1 MDQEIRA
8 VNYRV
13 KGEKTMK
20 IEDVKNICVVG
31 AGNMGHQIALQCA
44 ISGYKVKCT
53 DVIPE
58 VLKKAED
65 FAGSYLEGR
74 VKKGKMTEEQAKKIR
89 GNISFTG
96 SLEEAARDADYVI
109 EAVLER
115 LELKRKVFAQLDKI
129 APAHAILATNSSMIV
144 SSKIADA
151 TKRPSQVCNMH
162 FFNPALVMKLVEVVQ
177 GPHVSDETTQV
188 AMQLCEKIDKVPIH
202 IKKEVWGFVLNR
214 IIAAISRE
222 SMWILEMGVAS
233 FEDIDKACVYGAG
246 HPMGPFRL
254 NDLTGL
260 DLSYDICMEKFRESG
275 DPAQLPSPQLVERVA
290 RGEFGQKTGKGW
302 YDYTQK

>member
-1 MDQEIRA
+1 
-8 VNYRV
+8 
-13 KGEKTMK
+13 MK

-44 ISGYKVKCT
+44 ISGYTVKCT

-58 VLKKAED
+58 ILKKAED
-65 FAGSYLEGR
+65 FAGTYLEGR
-74 VKKGKMTEEQAKKIR
+74 VKKGKMEESQAKEIR
-89 GNISFTG
+89 GRISFTPQ
-96 SLEEAARDADYVI
+96 LEEAARDADYVI
-109 EAVLER
+109 EAILER
-115 LELKRKVFAQLDKI
+115 LELKRKVFAQLDEI
-129 APAHAILATNSSMIV
+129 APGHAILATNSSMIV

-151 TKRPSQVCNMH
+151 TQRPSQVCNMH

-177 GPHVSDETTQV
+177 GPHVSDETAQL
-188 AMQLCEKIDKVPIH
+188 AMQLCERIGKVPIH

-214 IIAAISRE
+214 IFSAISRE
-222 SMWILEMGVAS
+222 AMWILEMGVAS

-260 DLSYDICMEKFRESG
+260 DLSYDIGMEKFRESG
-275 DPAQLPSPQLVERVA
+275 DPAMLPSPQLVERVA
-290 RGEFGQKTGKGW
+290 RGEYGQKTGKGW

>member
-1 MDQEIRA
+1 MQ
-8 VNYRV
+8 
-13 KGEKTMK
+13 
-20 IEDVKNICVVG
+20 IESIKNVCVVG

-44 ISGYKVKCT
+44 ISGYIVKCT

-58 VLKKAED
+58 VLNKAED
-65 FAGSYLEGR
+65 FADSYLVGR
-74 VKKGKMTEEQAKKIR
+74 IKKGKMTEDQAKGIR
-89 GNISFTG
+89 ENISFTP
-96 SLEEAARDADYVI
+96 SLKEAAKDADFVI
-109 EAVLER
+109 EAILER
-115 LELKRKVFAQLDKI
+115 IELKRKVFADLDKF

-151 TKRPSQVCNMH
+151 TNRPSQVCNLH

-177 GPHVSDETTQV
+177 GPHVSDETATV
-188 AMQLCEKIDKVPIH
+188 SMQFCEKIGKVPIH

-214 IIAAISRE
+214 IFSAILGE
-222 SMWILEMGVAS
+222 ATWMLEMGVAS

-260 DLSYDICMEKFRESG
+260 DL
-275 DPAQLPSPQLVERVA
+275 
-290 RGEFGQKTGKGW
+290 
-302 YDYTQK
+302 